1 MNSPR
6 KMNIN
11 FRLFKEFPQ
20 NLGYINI
27 QNIKLEDIEKYLSRI
42 NDNNSYI
49 RNEAYH
55 YLHEVIKTISEGNHE
70 NYFRILYIIII
81 SLITNDDIDEIDR
94 IIIFLIICKNN
105 NFAIYHYLLFET
117 PFYFILNNIYNK
129 ISKLNSTKLDKKFR
143 KELLASINYL
153 LDISD
158 IVNDSIKIFKNT
170 NNKNTNNTNNK
181 QPNNLKLNNIDEYL
195 KLIDK
200 YKKYLFNSANETSI
214 VNLKKIIFA
223 LLDSNNESAIFYVI
237 YLLTEIKEVRRHP
250 MRPLL
255 ELDTKIS
262 SKLKSGK
269 YPQYIHDY
277 LKKEKYFEIKN

>member
-6 KMNIN
+6 KINVN
-11 FRLFKEFPQ
+11 FRLFTEFPK
-20 NLGYINI
+20 NLGYINL
-27 QNIKLEDIEKYLSRI
+27 QNIKLEDIEKYLSKI

-49 RNEAYH
+49 RDKAYH
-55 YLHEVIKTISEGNHE
+55 YLHQVIKTISEGDHA

-81 SLITNDDIDEIDR
+81 SLITNNDINEIDR
-94 IIIFLIICKNN
+94 VIIFLIICKNN
-105 NFAIYHYLLFET
+105 NFPIYHYLLFET

-129 ISKLNSTKLDKKFR
+129 ILKLNSPKLDRKFR

-158 IVNDSIKIFKNT
+158 IVSDTIKTFKNT
-170 NNKNTNNTNNK
+170 NNKNTNNKNNK
-181 QPNNLKLNNIDEYL
+181 QPNNPNLNNIEENL

-200 YKKYLFNSANETSI
+200 YKKYLFNSTNETSI
-214 VNLKKIIFA
+214 VNLKKIINA

-269 YPQYIHDY
+269 YPQYIHDF
-277 LKKEKYFEIKN
+277 LKKENYFNN

>member
-1 MNSPR
+1 MS
-6 KMNIN
+6 
-11 FRLFKEFPQ
+11 KENKGSFFQ
-20 NLGYINI
+20 
-27 QNIKLEDIEKYLSRI
+27 E
-42 NDNNSYI
+42 
-49 RNEAYH
+49 
-55 YLHEVIKTISEGNHE
+55 
-70 NYFRILYIIII
+70 YIIII
-81 SLITNDDIDEIDR
+81 SLITNDDIDEIER
-94 IIIFLIICKNN
+94 VIIFLIICKNN

-129 ISKLNSTKLDKKFR
+129 ILNNKNLNKKF
-143 KELLASINYL
+143 KKNLLASINYL
-153 LDISD
+153 LDISN
-158 IVNDSIKIFKNT
+158 IVNNTLKNFKNSNNKRNNQQNNNQQT
-170 NNKNTNNTNNK
+170 NN
-181 QPNNLKLNNIDEYL
+181 QPTNLKLNNIDEYL

-269 YPQYIHDY
+269 YSKYIHDY
-277 LKKEKYFEIKN
+277 LNKENYFNN

>member
-1 MNSPR
+1 MNSPK
-6 KMNIN
+6 KMNVN
-11 FRLFKEFPQ
+11 FRLFIEFPK
-20 NLGYINI
+20 NLGNINL

-49 RNEAYH
+49 RDEAYH
-55 YLHEVIKTISEGNHE
+55 YLHEVIKTISEGDHV

-81 SLITNDDIDEIDR
+81 SLITNDDINEIDR
-94 IIIFLIICKNN
+94 VIIFLIICKNN

-117 PFYFILNNIYNK
+117 PFYFVLNNIYNK
-129 ISKLNSTKLDKKFR
+129 ISKLNSAKLDRKIR
-143 KELLASINYL
+143 KELLASINYI

-158 IVNDSIKIFKNT
+158 IVSDTIKIFKNT
-170 NNKNTNNTNNK
+170 NNKNNNK
-181 QPNNLKLNNIDEYL
+181 QPNNPNLNNIEQNL
-195 KLIDK
+195 KLINK
-200 YKKYLFNSANETSI
+200 YKEYLFNSANETSI
-214 VNLKKIIFA
+214 VNLKKIIHA

-255 ELDTKIS
+255 ELNTKIL

-269 YPQYIHDY
+269 YSQYIHDF
-277 LKKEKYFEIKN
+277 LKKENYFNN